1 MKRVIMCLKL
11 LRNNMNLFVETSLSD
26 LYICLFTKNFKV
38 VDKIHVPNLAK
49 KTDEFFEHLDILLQR
64 NKLELS
70 NIKKVY
76 TTLGPGSFNGAR
88 IGFLFARTIV
98 QMNNACKLYV
108 APTFVLFKIQFLIQ
122 GKKLD
127 IKIKANKY
135 SLYDIQFS
143 NQQVQKSLINND
155 GNYDLLNYQL
165 LEKRLRTY
173 LNFFNYVNQSDL
185 LNVELEYLSDPQIGE
200 I

>member
-1 MKRVIMCLKL
+1 
-11 LRNNMNLFVETSLSD
+11 MNLFVETSLSD

-70 NIKKVY
+70 NIKRVY

-88 IGFLFARTIV
+88 IGFLFVRTIV

-135 SLYDIQFS
+135 SLYDIQFP

>member
-1 MKRVIMCLKL
+1 
-11 LRNNMNLFVETSLSD
+11 
-26 LYICLFTKNFKV
+26 
-38 VDKIHVPNLAK
+38 
-49 KTDEFFEHLDILLQR
+49 
-64 NKLELS
+64 
-70 NIKKVY
+70 
-76 TTLGPGSFNGAR
+76 
-88 IGFLFARTIV
+88 
-98 QMNNACKLYV
+98 MNNACKLYV